1 VPKDEVES
9 MTERRQAPHAGSSA
23 ATLFFLTLILISFFS
38 AQSVLAQSVSAQSAV
53 LLTLISAITLVYW
66 HCYRRDDTSP
76 RRVGRRI

>member
-1 VPKDEVES
+1 

-38 AQSVLAQSVSAQSAV
+38 AQSVSAKSAV

-76 RRVGRRI
+76 RASGRRI

>member
-9 MTERRQAPHAGSSA
+9 MTERRQGPHAGSSA
-23 ATLFFLTLILISFFS
+23 AILFFPTLILIPFFS
-38 AQSVLAQSVSAQSAV
+38 VPSVLALSAV
-53 LLTLISAITLVYW
+53 LPMLMSAITLVYW